1 MSAIVEKLEKINCD
15 DTMRCVCLQ
24 RVYVP
29 RCGCGD
35 RKGWGNRAAALRVPE
50 LEAEGPRQCPQ
61 DFMPAT
67 CTGSSL
73 PGPPGRLLVSN
84 CLGHL

>member
-1 MSAIVEKLEKINCD
+1 MSAIVEKLEKISCG

-24 RVYVP
+24 RIYVP

-50 LEAEGPRQCPQ
+50 QRGHGNVHRTSCRPLARDPPFPGPR
-61 DFMPAT
+61 
-67 CTGSSL
+67 
-73 PGPPGRLLVSN
+73 
-84 CLGHL
+84 